1 MFNITGP
8 LSLVV
13 NLSGSPEKH
22 YLNIVSASSHSWHK
36 MVYDSNTPMLFSH
49 LAQATLSCSWN
60 LGIALCKPFTSA
72 SSMFK
77 GCAMSTGQQHQVSLR
92 KVGHFHWSK
101 FFMVRCSESHDSFHV
116 WCRICRSS
124 SGVQIGCGIKDS
136 FKSQRKSHN
145 SSTMWFEVEK
155 CNAMQKCSLC
165 CGTTVTLPSVYYNHH
180 APSPFMHS
188 LTDDLKPLLIKSHTW
203 TTKML
208 CTVMS
213 KLSINGRIRI
223 RKESRETKKL

>member
-1 MFNITGP
+1 MFNVTGP

-124 SGVQIGCGIKDS
+124 SAVQIGCGIKDNFVGLKIAS
-136 FKSQRKSHN
+136 SPRERVTIAAQCDLRWRSVMQCKSALSVVALRLR
-145 SSTMWFEVEK
+145 
-155 CNAMQKCSLC
+155 CLLYI
-165 CGTTVTLPSVYYNHH
+165 TTTTH
-180 APSPFMHS
+180 
-188 LTDDLKPLLIKSHTW
+188 LLH
-203 TTKML
+203 L
-208 CTVMS
+208 CTVW
-213 KLSINGRIRI
+213 LTILIHF
-223 RKESRETKKL
+223 